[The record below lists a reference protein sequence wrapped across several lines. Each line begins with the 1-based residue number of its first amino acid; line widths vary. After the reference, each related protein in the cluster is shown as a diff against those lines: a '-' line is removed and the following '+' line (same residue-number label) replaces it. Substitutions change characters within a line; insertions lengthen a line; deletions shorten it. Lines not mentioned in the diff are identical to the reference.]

1 MDDVIESVTDKE
13 QAKNLTQDIESL
25 LNEGSFKM
33 KEWIFT
39 HYSKEPS
46 KTLTIPTD
54 VSSQTEKVLGVAWNP
69 IQDDFE
75 YKVQLRTTAKGKR
88 KSRIQSNANKLGEI
102 DADNPTKRIILS
114 QVNSIYDPLGLAG
127 PFTVRAK
134 ILLRQLWGM
143 EEKLNWDDPIPDKYT
158 RDWKQFCQDLLEMN
172 DVKFKRCLMP
182 EDAIDD
188 PILII
193 FSDGSS
199 HAYGA
204 CAYYRWKLNNGQFKC
219 RLILSKNR
227 LAPIKRLSID
237 RIELCG
243 AVLNSRLKAFLERH
257 CRYKLQKC
265 YHIVDSQ
272 IVHNMIQKESYG
284 FNTFAATRVG
294 EIQQNTNPDDWY
306 WTESKNNIADW
317 LTRGKKP
324 NDLNSESIWQKG
336 SDFLELPESE

>member
-1 MDDVIESVTDKE
+1 
-13 QAKNLTQDIESL
+13 
-25 LNEGSFKM
+25 M

-39 HYSKEPS
+39 HDSKEPS
-46 KTLTIPTD
+46 KTLTIPTE
-54 VSSQTEKVLGVAWNP
+54 VSSRTEKVLGVAWNP

-75 YKVQLRTTAKGKR
+75 HKIQLRTTAKGKR
-88 KSRIQSNANKLGEI
+88 KFRIQSNANKLGQI

-143 EEKLNWDDPIPDKYT
+143 EEKLNWDDPIPDNYT

-193 FSDGSS
+193 FSGGSS
-199 HAYGA
+199 HACGA

-219 RLILSKNR
+219 RLILSKT
-227 LAPIKRLSID
+227 D
-237 RIELCG
+237 
-243 AVLNSRLKAFLERH
+243 SR
-257 CRYKLQKC
+257 Q
-265 YHIVDSQ
+265 
-272 IVHNMIQKESYG
+272 
-284 FNTFAATRVG
+284 
-294 EIQQNTNPDDWY
+294 
-306 WTESKNNIADW
+306 
-317 LTRGKKP
+317 
-324 NDLNSESIWQKG
+324 
-336 SDFLELPESE
+336 